1 MYPTEQLKDVDQAV
15 QLEVGESP
23 HGNKRK
29 DKDDVPID
37 ELVERTPQFN
47 TGTVQIS
54 VWRRLRDENP
64 YRFEE
69 RTYTGDDK
77 EFWTETQAA
86 IWDEFDNCAA

>member
-1 MYPTEQLKDVDQAV
+1 VPSRAAQSSGLGSSAGGWKKTIGK
-15 QLEVGESP
+15 
-23 HGNKRK
+23 KRK
-29 DKDDVPID
+29 DKDEVPLD
-37 ELVERTPQFN
+37 ELVERKPKFN

-54 VWRRLRDENP
+54 GWRRLRDENP

-86 IWDEFDNCAA
+86 I